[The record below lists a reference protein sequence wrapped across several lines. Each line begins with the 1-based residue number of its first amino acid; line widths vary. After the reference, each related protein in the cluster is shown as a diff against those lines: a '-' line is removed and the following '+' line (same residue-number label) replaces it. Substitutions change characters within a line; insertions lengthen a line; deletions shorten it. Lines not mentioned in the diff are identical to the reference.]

1 MRKRVLSLLMTLLL
15 CFSMLP
21 TAVSAAEDEVAAQ
34 PVDAP
39 ASTGHENHKYCGS
52 TDCDHSEGSI
62 DYAMPINSEAALRDA
77 VADGSY
83 YLTDNI
89 ELSSTW
95 APASGVVLCLNGKRL
110 SLTNAT
116 GAVIHVERSRTFTLL
131 DCGAGKITH
140 SGSAGGQGVLVDG
153 TFTMYGGTITNC
165 KAVKANRENAG
176 GIEVTSS
183 GRFEMLGGKITRNNN
198 VYVSGDSQFVGG
210 VYVAGRIM
218 LSRGAEITDNS
229 NDDIYLCSGAKIN
242 IGEGGLTGS
251 TKSKVN
257 SQTSPTSYGESV
269 EIGYSSGT
277 DAGGHFESY
286 TSDLVINDGPNHVLL
301 LTKKSGWLKTTVSS
315 TALKLAR
322 GETAAVSVSAELQ
335 ESTVTADHLGYQWYE
350 ATKAGDTAING
361 ETSATFNVPA
371 DLEPGTYRY
380 YCRAY
385 AYNAA
390 GGWLTNS
397 GYSNV
402 ITVTVLG
409 NLAIR
414 QGADVTQPY
423 GTEGGKVK
431 LDITGADGYTISYQW
446 YEMADPNEIT
456 TSSLIP
462 GATGAEYPIAK
473 DTPIGEY
480 YYYCVAM
487 AAESGERFETS
498 PSKVTITKGTA
509 VSDNLVIKTI
519 PVYYNT
525 ATTYT
530 CDLQDALPEG
540 VVLSNAS
547 YTIAYDG
554 YYDDDW
560 IDGSAQ
566 LSGSVLTFNSKA
578 ASDPDNID
586 ILRLTI
592 KVTSANYEDFY
603 IQLTGKAT
611 PKQVERLVM
620 GDLRWTY
627 GAEDAPKQPDL
638 SGTNFFPEGVTLDQT
653 TVTYKT
659 KGGEVFTPTRE
670 TPAGEYDFTIEYE
683 TVSTRYIATGTL
695 KVEPILVEKS
705 RIDITNTH
713 TTFNGQ
719 TQYAQNFIEVTATVN
734 GAKRELKA
742 GTDFSISGYSSAYSV
757 EKNGYR
763 AQLKLCGNYIAVP
776 DEPKEFD
783 WYIDPRVAELELENA
798 TDRKYGDGLG
808 NVTLRVANEVSGIGG
823 EVTVS
828 CTGGDDLSVGK
839 HTVTATA
846 LSNENYKLPDESSK
860 RTLTYHVDKA
870 DAPASQNLTMDV
882 YNNVAKTYTYDF
894 TKELPTDLTL
904 GSYSYSGLLGSRETN
919 WIVDEDRDVS
929 FQNGILSFTTGKWTS
944 ESDNFVLWYEVT
956 VTSDNYNDFKL
967 NLAAYPKDKPQDTM
981 PESDITMAGWT
992 YGQIP
997 NQPSVAGLPAGVT
1010 PTFTYQDLNGAPF
1023 TPAYTTG
1030 AGVYTVTVR
1039 AETDDTVYI
1048 GTKTFTV
1055 APKVLTADD
1064 IGEYGPSGIIPNK
1077 TYDGDTLIDLT
1088 GLGVKKTAL
1097 VGTDENLIIDGT
1109 AEFAS
1114 ANAGDTTLV
1123 FTTSGR
1129 LSEIPG
1135 VPGKASNY
1143 TIAKGL
1149 TKSYPARIDQ
1159 RWLDFTVDSVSKR
1172 FGSDTADVRVTFTGV
1187 SGNSQSGLVDGETLE
1202 QGVDYDVTAQFSR
1215 TDFGTDNN
1223 VTVTVTL
1230 KDTAKAK
1237 NYRLVSG
1244 RTVTSG
1250 EIKKAAAPNVPEQIV
1265 EIYSNAET
1273 RYPIDLTK
1281 GWPAG
1286 KPSIFDYTYDISYGK
1301 HDPDLNPEELSGLL
1315 YHNASYMLPSPG
1327 EWNGTI
1333 YINARA
1339 FTADVGTDLGVLKVI
1354 FKSPNY
1360 DDLTLRIRFKVKAK
1374 AQESLNVNLEGWMYG
1389 ETANPPAYT
1398 VPAGATKTTLAYTSR
1413 DGQTDYGS
1421 TPPTDAGD
1429 YTLTIRCEGIDTIWT
1444 GSADFT
1450 IAKKQIAPPAADTT
1464 SFTYTSS
1471 AQTYTLASN
1480 AAYTISPNTTQTN
1493 AGSYTITVSL
1503 SDTANTE
1510 WTGGTTAAKE
1520 YTFTISAAKL
1530 TVTALDKRITAGQ
1543 SAPDLITPVFG
1554 EDYKVDGLLGQDA
1567 LTAVTLT
1574 YGETPD
1580 TSKAGSYAINISAVQ
1595 TNYDIT
1601 TVPGTLTVAPR
1612 PSSGGGSTTYPVNTP
1627 SKIENGSVSVS
1638 PKNAS
1643 KGDTVTITVKPDS
1656 GYELE
1661 TITVTDKNGNDLKLT
1676 DKGDGKYSFV
1686 MPAGKVDIKATFMED
1701 NSLLNFFY
1709 DVPNDAYYYEAV
1721 RWAVG
1726 KGITEGIGNNLFG
1739 PNQPCTRAQIV
1750 TFLWRAAGSP
1760 EPKSMSSFSD
1770 VPADSYYAK
1779 AVAWAVENG
1788 ITTGTGDGKFSPD
1801 ATCTR
1806 AQAVTF
1812 LFRAS
1817 EASAAGV
1824 PAFSDVSANA
1834 YYAEAVKWATDNGIT
1849 NGIGGNLFGSNN
1861 DCTRAQIVTFL
1872 WRLYTGE

>member
-34 PVDAP
+34 PVDAL

-95 APASGVVLCLNGKRL
+95 TPASGVVLCLNGKRL
-110 SLTNAT
+110 SLTNVT

-229 NDDIYLCSGAKIN
+229 NGDIYLCSGAKIN

-286 TSDLVINDGPNHVLL
+286 TSDLVINDGPNYVLL

-322 GETAAVSVSAELQ
+322 GETAEVSVSAELQ

-350 ATKAGDTAING
+350 TTKAGDTAING

-385 AYNAA
+385 AYNAQ

-397 GYSNV
+397 GYSSV

-414 QGADVTQPY
+414 KGADVTQPY
-423 GTEGGKVK
+423 GTEGGKVS
-431 LDITGADGYTISYQW
+431 LDITGAEGYTLNYQW
-446 YEMADPNEIT
+446 YQNDKEAG
-456 TSSLIP
+456 P
-462 GATGAEYPIAK
+462 GAPISGATSAEYPIPAN
-473 DTPIGEY
+473 TPVGEY

-530 CDLQDALPEG
+530 YDLQDALPEG

-659 KGGEVFTPTRE
+659 KGGEVVTPTRE

-719 TQYAQNFIEVTATVN
+719 TQYAQNFIKVTATVN

-992 YGQIP
+992 YGQTP
-997 NQPSVAGLPAGVT
+997 NQPSVANLPAGVT

-1172 FGSDTADVRVTFTGV
+1172 IGSDTADVRVTFTGV
-1187 SGNSQSGLVDGETLE
+1187 SGNSQSGLVSGETLE

-1250 EIKKAAAPNVPEQIV
+1250 EIKKAAAPNVPEQTV

-1273 RYPIDLTK
+1273 RFPIDLTK

-1301 HDPDLNPEELSGLL
+1301 HDPDLNPEELSDLL

>member
-742 GTDFSISGYSSAYSV
+742 GTDFSIGGIASASGV
-757 EKNGYR
+757 EAVAYR
-763 AQLKLCGNYIAVP
+763 ARLKLIGNYAITTGEEV
-776 DEPKEFD
+776 DFE
-783 WYIDPRVAELELENA
+783 WTIDPLEAQLELVNA
-798 TDRKYGDGLG
+798 DGRKYGDGLG

-870 DAPASQNLTMDV
+870 DAPAPQNLTMDV

-904 GSYSYSGLLGSRETN
+904 GSYSYSGSLGSRETN

-944 ESDNFVLWYEVT
+944 GLDNFVLWYEVT

-992 YGQIP
+992 YGQTP
-997 NQPSVAGLPAGVT
+997 NQPSVANLPEGVT

-1187 SGNSQSGLVDGETLE
+1187 AGNNESGLVSGETLT
-1202 QGVDYDVTAQFSR
+1202 QGVDYDVTATFSQ
-1215 TDFGTDNN
+1215 TTIGEDKN
-1223 VTVTVTL
+1223 VVVTVTL
-1230 KDTAKAK
+1230 KDTVKAK

-1244 RTVTSG
+1244 KTVTTG
-1250 EIKKAAAPNVPEQIV
+1250 TITKAAAPVVPEQTV

-1273 RYPIDLTK
+1273 RFPIDLTK

-1301 HDPDLNPEELSGLL
+1301 HDPDLNPEELSDLL

-1389 ETANPPAYT
+1389 ESANPPAYT
-1398 VPAGATKTTLAYTSR
+1398 VPAGATETTLAYTSR

-1450 IAKKQIAPPAADTT
+1450 IAKKQIAPPTADTT

-1503 SDTANTE
+1503 NDTANTE
-1510 WTGGTTAAKE
+1510 WTDGTTAAKE

-1543 SAPDLITPVFG
+1543 SAPDLTTPVLG

-1580 TSKAGSYAINISAVQ
+1580 TRKAGSYAINISAVQ

-1612 PSSGGGSTTYPVNTP
+1612 PSSGGGSTTYPVNIPRKT
-1627 SKIENGSVSVS
+1627 ENGSVSVS

-1661 TITVTDKNGNDLKLT
+1661 TITVTDKNGNELEIT
-1676 DKGDGKYSFV
+1676 DKGDGKYTFV
-1686 MPAGKVDIKATFMED
+1686 MPSGKVDIKATFMED

-1726 KGITEGIGNNLFG
+1726 KGITEGVGNNLFA
-1739 PNQPCTRAQIV
+1739 PHQPCTRAQIV

-1760 EPKSMSSFSD
+1760 EPKAMSSFTD
-1770 VPADSYYAK
+1770 IPADSYYAK

-1788 ITTGTGDGKFSPD
+1788 ITTGTGDGKLSPD

-1812 LFRAS
+1812 LFRTS
-1817 EASAAGV
+1817 KASAAGA
-1824 PAFSDVSANA
+1824 PAFSDVAANA
-1834 YYAEAVKWATDNGIT
+1834 YYAEAVKWAMDNGIT